1 MADDRFPLDIPPG
14 IYHNGTRN
22 QAEGRWY
29 DGDGV
34 RFYQG
39 TKQPIGGFVQRTIT
53 GAANNGRPNAMVS
66 WLDNDENAWLAY
78 GTDTK
83 LFVVSSAN
91 VRYDIT
97 PTALQGDAPYQWSLA
112 VFGGWLLAMP
122 SFNTYGPGEAN
133 LYVWKANPATPADFA
148 DNATGN
154 LLPLAGFSIVT
165 TPERFLFILRGSD
178 PTVNTGRR
186 APTGGAI
193 LDPVGGLVLASQA
206 SGTPAPVGGAI
217 FDPTGGGLII

>member
-1 MADDRFPLDIPPG
+1 VADNRFPLDIPPG

-29 DGDGV
+29 DGNGV

-39 TKQPIGGFVQRTIT
+39 TKQPIGGYAQRTIT
-53 GAANNGRPNAMVS
+53 GAANVGRPNAMIS

-78 GTDTK
+78 GTDSH
-83 LFVVSSAN
+83 LYVVDSSN
-91 VRYDIT
+91 VRHDIT
-97 PTALQGDAPYQWSLA
+97 PAVLHGDAPYQWSLA
-112 VFGGWLLAMP
+112 IMGGWLVAV
-122 SFNTYGPGEAN
+122 PGAN
-133 LYVWKANPATPADFA
+133 SYTSEVENIYVWKADPATLAVDA
-148 DNATGN
+148 DNGVGT
-154 LLPLAGFSIVT
+154 LPFASFGCVV

-178 PTVNTGRR
+178 PDGAMRR

-193 LDPVGGLVLASQA
+193 LDPVSGAVTISQA

-217 FDPTGGGLII
+217 FDPAGGGLVL